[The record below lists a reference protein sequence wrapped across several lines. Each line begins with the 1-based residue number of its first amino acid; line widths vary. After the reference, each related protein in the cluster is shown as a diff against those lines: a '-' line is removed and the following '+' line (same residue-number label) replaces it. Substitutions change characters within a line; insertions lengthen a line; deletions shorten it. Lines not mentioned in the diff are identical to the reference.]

1 LRSRVTI
8 FPMDQE
14 IFSAVDQF
22 VADTLLAED
31 EALQNAV
38 QAAEAAGLPSIQVSP
53 PQGKLLQL
61 LVRLVGAKRILEFGT
76 LGGYSAILMAR
87 ALPAD
92 GRLITLEAKPEF
104 AEVARRS
111 IERAGVGDRVEV
123 RVGPALEALPTLEGE
138 GAGPFDLVFID
149 ADKVNTPN
157 YFDWALDRTRAG
169 GLIVADNV
177 VRGGTLGDAAASD
190 EATVAQRRLHEGL
203 RGDPRV
209 SATTIQTVGVKGY
222 DGFLIALV
230 EGA

>member
-1 LRSRVTI
+1 V
-8 FPMDQE
+8 DQAT
-14 IFSAVDQF
+14 FSAVDEF
-22 VADTLLAED
+22 VAGTLLDED
-31 EALQNAV
+31 GALRDAV
-38 QAAEAAGLPSIQVSP
+38 AAAEAARLPSIQVSP

-92 GRLITLEAKPEF
+92 GRLITLEAKPEY
-104 AEVARRS
+104 AEVARQS
-111 IERAGVGDRVEV
+111 IESAGVGDRVEV
-123 RVGPALEALPTLEGE
+123 RVGPALEVLPALEEEGD
-138 GAGPFDLVFID
+138 PFDLVFID

-157 YFDWALDRTRAG
+157 YFRWALDRTRPG
-169 GLIVADNV
+169 GLIIADNV
-177 VRGGTLGDAAASD
+177 VRDGSLADAADAD
-190 EATVAQRRLHEGL
+190 EATVAQRRLHEEL